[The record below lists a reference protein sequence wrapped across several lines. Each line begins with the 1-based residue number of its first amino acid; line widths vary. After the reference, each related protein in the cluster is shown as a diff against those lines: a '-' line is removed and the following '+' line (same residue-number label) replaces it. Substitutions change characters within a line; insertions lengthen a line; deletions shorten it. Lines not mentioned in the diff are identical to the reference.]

1 MTKDRL
7 PRVLWQFRYTHGS
20 GPGGQHVNKVA
31 TAVELRIN
39 LASLP
44 LNGAAKSRLREQQ
57 RGKINK
63 QDELIIHADRHR
75 SQLKNKEDAINRAET
90 FIGEASKQPVK
101 RIATKPTKSSKQR
114 RLKGKKRRGET
125 KSQRRKP
132 EV

>member
-1 MTKDRL
+1 MTKYRL
-7 PRVLWQFRYTHGS
+7 PRELCQFRYTHSS

-44 LNGAAKSRLREQQ
+44 LNDAAKSRLREQQ

-114 RLKGKKRRGET
+114 RLEGKKRRGET